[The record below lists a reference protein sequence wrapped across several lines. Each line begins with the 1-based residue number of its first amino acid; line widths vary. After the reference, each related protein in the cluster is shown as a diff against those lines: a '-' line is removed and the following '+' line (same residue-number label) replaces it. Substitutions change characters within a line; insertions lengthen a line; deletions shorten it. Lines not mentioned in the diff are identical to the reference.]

1 MSKNDSIEYSIPL
14 PNLNLRMPAK
24 KTAKKV
30 SRRKPKCIERRA
42 LRIAQPS
49 GTDLFLL
56 TLSGSELLEISGIS
70 RVSRDD
76 DGKLIGYQRP
86 EVKKHVRE
94 ISDYLQ
100 SPGMILAHPI
110 ILSFSSSVRF
120 TSSRGR
126 KTNDGLAVSGMLE
139 IPVPGK
145 DDAKPAWIVDGQ
157 QRALAI
163 SLCFRKEFAVPICA
177 FIADDV
183 EIQRDQFLRINNS
196 RPLPRGLV
204 TELLPEVTTIL
215 PPNLAM
221 KRIPAALCDLLNR
234 DDASPFKGLIRRS
247 STDETQRKK
256 CVVTDTVLIKMLG
269 ESLTQTAGCFF
280 PYRNIATGECDHS
293 MIWHLLVSYWTAV
306 KETFPEAWALPPTRS
321 RLMHG
326 VGIRAMGK
334 LMDRIISAGNG
345 LHENAVAEF
354 KRELAFVA
362 PYCRWTSGNWEE
374 IGGMR
379 FDDLQNVPKH
389 LSVLTNYLVRKYV
402 EKSSHR

>member
-1 MSKNDSIEYSIPL
+1 
-14 PNLNLRMPAK
+14 MPAK
-24 KTAKKV
+24 KVVKKIAKK
-30 SRRKPKCIERRA
+30 KPTHIERKA

-56 TLSGSELLEISGIS
+56 TLSGSELLEVSGIS

-86 EVKKHVRE
+86 EVRKHVRE

-126 KTNDGLAVSGMLE
+126 KTSDGLAVAGMLE
-139 IPVPGK
+139 IPLPGK

-163 SLCFRKEFAVPICA
+163 SLCFRKNFAVPICA

-196 RPLPRGLV
+196 KPLPRGLV
-204 TELLPEVTTIL
+204 TELLPEVSTSL
-215 PPNLAM
+215 PANLAM

-247 STDETQRKK
+247 STEAAQKKK
-256 CVVTDTVLIKMLG
+256 CVVTDTVLIKMLE
-269 ESLTQTAGCFF
+269 ESLTNASGCFF

-293 MIWHLLVSYWTAV
+293 TIWHLLVSYWTAV
-306 KETFPEAWALPPTRS
+306 KETFPEAWALPPTKS

-334 LMDRIISAGNG
+334 LMDRIISSGNG
-345 LHENAVAEF
+345 LHHNAVKEF
-354 KRELAFVA
+354 KRELAHIA
-362 PYCRWTSGNWEE
+362 PYCRWTSGSWEE
-374 IGGMR
+374 LGGIH

-389 LSVLTNYLVRKYV
+389 LSVLSNYLVRKYL

>member
-1 MSKNDSIEYSIPL
+1 MS
-14 PNLNLRMPAK
+14 AK
-24 KTAKKV
+24 KSPRNTAKKAPTRPAKPT
-30 SRRKPKCIERRA
+30 SRKAPKSIERKA
-42 LRIAQPS
+42 LRIEQPY

-56 TLSGSELLEISGIS
+56 TLSGNELLEVSGIS

-94 ISDYLQ
+94 ISEYLQ

-110 ILSFSSSVRF
+110 ILSFNSSVRF

-126 KTNDGLAVSGMLE
+126 KTSDGLAIAGMLE
-139 IPVPGK
+139 IPLPGVE
-145 DDAKPAWIVDGQ
+145 DVKPAWIVDGQ

-163 SLCFRKEFAVPICA
+163 SLCFRKDFAVPVCA

-204 TELLPEVTTIL
+204 TELLPEVSTNL
-215 PPNLAM
+215 PANLAM

-234 DDASPFKGLIRRS
+234 EDSSPFKGIIRRS
-247 STDETQRKK
+247 SLDASQKKK
-256 CVVTDTVLIKMLG
+256 CVVTDTVLIKMLQ
-269 ESLTQTAGCFF
+269 ESLTSTSGCFF
-280 PYRNIATGECDHS
+280 PYRNIATGECDHA

-306 KETFPEAWALPPTRS
+306 KETFPEAWGLAPTRS

-326 VGIRAMGK
+326 VGIRTMGK
-334 LMDRIISAGNG
+334 LMDRIISSGHG
-345 LHENAVAEF
+345 MQSNAVNEF
-354 KRELAFVA
+354 KRELALVA

-374 IGGMR
+374 LGGIR
-379 FDDLQNVPKH
+379 FDGLQNVPKH
-389 LSVLTNYLVRKYV
+389 HSILANYLVRKYL
-402 EKSSHR
+402 ETSSHR

>member
-1 MSKNDSIEYSIPL
+1 MS
-14 PNLNLRMPAK
+14 MK

-30 SRRKPKCIERRA
+30 VRRKSRHIERKA

-56 TLSGSELLEISGIS
+56 TLNGDELLEIAGIS

-86 EVKKHVRE
+86 EVRKHVRE
-94 ISDYLQ
+94 IADYLQ

-110 ILSFSSSVRF
+110 ILSFNSSVRF
-120 TSSRGR
+120 VSSRGR
-126 KTNDGLAVSGMLE
+126 KTGDGLAVAGMLE
-139 IPVPGK
+139 IPTPKGN
-145 DDAKPAWIVDGQ
+145 DAKPAWIVDGQ

-163 SLCFRKEFAVPICA
+163 SLCKNKDFAVPICA
-177 FIADDV
+177 FIADDI

-204 TELLPEVTTIL
+204 TELLPEVSTNL
-215 PPNLAM
+215 PANMAA

-234 DDASPFKGLIRRS
+234 EDASPFKGLIRRS
-247 STDETQRKK
+247 SLDASQKKK
-256 CVVTDTVLIKMLG
+256 CVITDTVLIKMLQ
-269 ESLTQTAGCFF
+269 ESLTSTSGCFF
-280 PYRNIATGECDHS
+280 PYRNIATGECDHN

-306 KETFPEAWALPPTRS
+306 KETFPEAWGLPPTKS

-326 VGIRAMGK
+326 VGIRTMGK
-334 LMDRIISAGNG
+334 LMDRIISSGNG
-345 LHENAVAEF
+345 VGVQSNAVKEF
-354 KRELAFVA
+354 KRELALVA

-374 IGGMR
+374 IGGIG
-379 FDDLQNVPKH
+379 FDELQNVPKH
-389 LSVLTNYLVRKYV
+389 HSVLANYLVRKYL
-402 EKSSHR
+402 EKSSRR